1 MNIDDVIRD
10 ETYVYTHGPS
20 FSKGE
25 LVLMGGDVHLAAD
38 AENLLCNGA
47 VLEAASTEGDA
58 NLRWRKTPRKR
69 LTCLDCIRVVE
80 LCVAYDKQPKRSVRT
95 KA

>member
-1 MNIDDVIRD
+1 MKPTSGTRD
-10 ETYVYTHGPS
+10 ETEIYTHGPT
-20 FSKGE
+20 FSRGE
-25 LVLMGGDVHLAAD
+25 RVLMGGDVHLAAD
-38 AENLLCNGA
+38 GENLLCNGA

-58 NLRWRKTPRKR
+58 SLRWRKTSRRR

-80 LCVAYDKQPKRSVRT
+80 LCVAYDKQPKRPVRT